1 MSESRKSVFISC
13 GQSTA
18 RERELGQRVRA
29 LVEKLTLFEGYFA
42 QDQSSLESLTA
53 NILHR
58 LYESVGLIVIMH
70 HRGKIE
76 GWEINR
82 ASVWVEQEVAIAAFM
97 EEVLGRRL
105 HAALFIEEGISL
117 EGVRNYI
124 IFNATS
130 FTTDDQVL
138 EKLQT
143 ILPTWKEPLYIDDRE
158 KEALVKAAVITAEVQ
173 SGFNVNITLLIAN
186 FSNLDVEV
194 KSVVFRSKKER
205 LCDPIL
211 APTPNPWK
219 IPATRKIP
227 FQMTAPTDLSAR
239 LASIHDQVFTKSFF
253 RADLEIELDCE
264 ILGLRR
270 TVTDKRTVQVENRGH
285 QITGI

>member
-1 MSESRKSVFISC
+1 MPESRKTVFISC
-13 GQSTA
+13 GQSTDQ
-18 RERELGQRVRA
+18 ERELGQKVCA
-29 LVEKLTLFEGYFA
+29 LVGKLTPFEGYFA
-42 QDQSSLESLTA
+42 QNQSSLESLTA

-105 HAALFIEEGISL
+105 HAVLFVEEGVSL
-117 EGVRNYI
+117 EGLRKYI

-130 FTTDDQVL
+130 FKTEEDVL
-138 EKLQT
+138 EKLQKT
-143 ILPTWKEPLYIDDRE
+143 LPTWKEPKYIDDGE
-158 KEALVKAAVITAEVQ
+158 KQARVKAAVITAEVQ
-173 SGFNVNITLLIAN
+173 TGFNFNITLLIAN
-186 FSNLDVEV
+186 FSDLDIEV
-194 KSVVFRSKKER
+194 KSVVFRSKENR

-211 APTPNPWK
+211 APTSTPWK

-227 FQMTAPTDLSAR
+227 FQMTAPTDLSGR
-239 LASIHDQVFTKSFF
+239 LASIHDQVFTQNAF

-270 TVTDKRTVQVENRGH
+270 TVIDKRTVQVGNRSH
-285 QITGI
+285 QIQGI